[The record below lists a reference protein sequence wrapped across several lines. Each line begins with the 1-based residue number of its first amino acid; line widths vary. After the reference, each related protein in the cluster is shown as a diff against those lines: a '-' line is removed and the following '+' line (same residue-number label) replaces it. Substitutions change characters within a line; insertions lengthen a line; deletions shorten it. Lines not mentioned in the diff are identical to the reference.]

1 MSTYGYGLPWSG
13 TKEVIGNRNQPE
25 IVGNFDDNIVSM
37 LVTDSIRRNQSDDV
51 DRDGVTKNTTTNLV
65 LMMQKVFNIDVD
77 LVQDT
82 RMGMLDQPLTEY
94 TSEFQFGEVDG
105 GRYISS
111 VLVDEG
117 TESKLDCKTY
127 NPVVEQVIFVDSGL
141 YINT

>member
-1 MSTYGYGLPWSG
+1 
-13 TKEVIGNRNQPE
+13 
-25 IVGNFDDNIVSM
+25 
-37 LVTDSIRRNQSDDV
+37 
-51 DRDGVTKNTTTNLV
+51 
-65 LMMQKVFNIDVD
+65 MMQKVFNIDVD

-105 GRYISS
+105 GRYVSS